1 MEQVGKCT
9 KCNRDAAYNMPH
21 VDPDGNLLCDGCS
34 YESEVMVTGVSQF
47 LDDDGNLQPKRRS
60 ESYRKLGCTI
70 SVYQEKSGPSKS
82 AWTDR
87 GRRAFKMSSEEWDAP
102 YEEILDRLIAIR
114 ENGFLRCNSGD
125 CRVEL
130 PEDQMKFP
138 LFAGVAC
145 PSCWE
150 KHKAKLAQQRKDG
163 KVCRMCR
170 QPWGNCCC

>member
-1 MEQVGKCT
+1 MERIGKCT
-9 KCNRDAAYNMPH
+9 KCNKDAGYNIPH

-47 LDDDGNLQPKRRS
+47 LDEDGNLQPKERS
-60 ESYRKLGCTI
+60 ESYRRMGCTI
-70 SVYQEKSGPSKS
+70 SIYHEKGGPSKS

-87 GRRAFKMSSEEWDAP
+87 GGRAFDMSDEERNAEPGWT
-102 YEEILDRLIAIR
+102 LGVMIAMR
-114 ENGFLRCNSGD
+114 EAGILRCNGGD

-130 PEDQMKFP
+130 PEDQMEFY

-145 PSCWE
+145 PPCWE